1 MAISADDL
9 ETQQRFSDSLG
20 GGLPFPLVADSD
32 REVIGAYGTLSKP
45 GGNSKR
51 MTFFV
56 EQDGTLSYVNQD
68 VNPRDQTHYDELLE
82 IAGAP
87 DAG

>member
-9 ETQQRFSDSLG
+9 DTQQRFSDSLG
-20 GGLPFPLVADSD
+20 DGLPFPLVADPQ

-56 EQDGTLSYVNQD
+56 EQDGTLSYVNKNVD
-68 VNPRDQTHYDELLE
+68 PRDKTHYDKLLE
-82 IAGAP
+82 IAGAKP
-87 DAG
+87 LG